1 MKIERLFHA
10 APFTVAAI
18 LMMMLAVTASASSIE
33 YDTND
38 EASLEG
44 FNATNVL
51 VLNSTGGVDTA
62 TITYVPL
69 PDTTVGEPTNINLG
83 SFVVSCPSC
92 GTQASGNGATFG
104 AFTFELFV
112 VLDTP
117 SDHTAVG
124 EFIGTSSGG
133 SVYSDHSGVTIN
145 WQAPLQVGP
154 ATQNTYSGNFGDYYF
169 QIINPT
175 PIVAPNSGT
184 PGGTT
189 TVQGYVGDT
198 PEPAT
203 MAMVGGMFLGF
214 ATLARKRRRA

>member
-1 MKIERLFHA
+1 MKIRRLFQA

-18 LMMMLAVTASASSIE
+18 LMMMLAATASASTIV
-33 YDTND
+33 YDTTD
-38 EASLEG
+38 EATLQG
-44 FNATNVL
+44 FNGTNVL
-51 VLNSTGGVDTA
+51 VLNNSGGVDPA
-62 TITYVPL
+62 TITYVPIA
-69 PDTTVGEPTNINLG
+69 DTTVGEPTNINLG
-83 SFVVSCPSC
+83 QFVVSCPSC
-92 GTQASGNGATFG
+92 GTAASGNGATFS

-112 VLDTP
+112 ILDTP
-117 SDHTAVG
+117 TDHTAVG
-124 EFIGTSSGG
+124 EFIGKLTGG
-133 SVYSDHSGVTIN
+133 VVYSDQSTVTIN

-154 ATQNTYSGNFGDYYF
+154 ATENTYSGNFGDYYF

-175 PIVAPNSGT
+175 PVVAPNSGT
-184 PGGTT
+184 TPGKT